1 LVTYVV
7 RRVAIAIPVLLI
19 ISVFGFVVLAL
30 APGDPIKARMD
41 RETLLSLTPQQLEER
56 RAAMGLTDPLPV
68 QYLGWL
74 GGVLQ
79 GDLGYSIS
87 TGQPVSEEI
96 GARIGPT
103 LVLMGATL
111 LIAALVGIPIG
122 IIAAA
127 HRNGAV
133 DYVLSSFT
141 MVMISTPTFL
151 LGLIAIF
158 VFAVTLKW
166 LPAGGFSTIGKD
178 PNPTDTLRYL
188 VMPALI
194 LGLVNAAPLARYTRA
209 SVLDVLSSDYITTAR
224 SKGLDERAILVRH
237 AFRNALLPVITLL
250 ALLLPELVAGAVIT
264 EQVFGWAGI
273 GRLAVQ
279 AAQSRDASVMMA
291 IMMMVAI
298 AVAVANIVAD
308 VLYAR
313 ADPRIR
319 LGAR

>member
-1 LVTYVV
+1 
-7 RRVAIAIPVLLI
+7 
-19 ISVFGFVVLAL
+19 
-30 APGDPIKARMD
+30 
-41 RETLLSLTPQQLEER
+41 
-56 RAAMGLTDPLPV
+56 
-68 QYLGWL
+68 
-74 GGVLQ
+74 
-79 GDLGYSIS
+79 
-87 TGQPVSEEI
+87 
-96 GARIGPT
+96 
-103 LVLMGATL
+103 
-111 LIAALVGIPIG
+111 VGIPIG

-194 LGLVNAAPLARYTRA
+194 LGLVNAAPLSRYTRA

-264 EQVFGWAGI
+264 EQVFGWPGI